1 MKITI
6 IHNRIPP
13 GATPD
18 ESDVLNQAELVERN
32 LIRSGHQVSIL
43 DIGNDILGDV
53 ERVKYG
59 SPGIVFNL
67 VESVFGKNELLYMV
81 PAMLEAFRIPYTGA
95 PAEALFLT
103 TNKLTSKKMMKQ
115 SGIPTPEWFRIS
127 DISQLDKKK
136 KYIFKPV
143 REDGSVDLDEEAV
156 FYPGDSPAG
165 LEKRIRD
172 TSGFF
177 IEEFISGREF
187 NISLLADVM
196 GPEVLPVSEIVFRN
210 FPADKEKIVGY
221 RAKWVQESF
230 EYGNT
235 VRQFNTLD
243 NSPELSD
250 KMRKIALRCWDVFG
264 LKGYNRVDFRMDQDG
279 NPYVLEINA
288 NPCISPDSGFI
299 SAAVKAGLTQEEV
312 IQRIVKDIN

>member
-1 MKITI
+1 MKVTI

-13 GATPD
+13 DATPD
-18 ESDVLNQAELVERN
+18 ERDVLNQADLVQQN
-32 LIRSGHQVSIL
+32 LISSGHQVSIL
-43 DIGNDILGDV
+43 DIGYDLFRDV
-53 ERVKYG
+53 EMVKNG

-103 TNKLTSKKMMKQ
+103 TNKVTSKKMMKQ
-115 SGIPTPEWFRIS
+115 AGIPTPEWFRIS
-127 DISQLDKKK
+127 DMGQLDKKK
-136 KYIFKPV
+136 KYILKPV
-143 REDGSVDLDEEAV
+143 REDGSVDLDDEAV
-156 FYPGDSPAG
+156 FYPGDSLAG
-165 LEKRIRD
+165 LEERNLD
-172 TSGFF
+172 ASGFF

-187 NISLLADVM
+187 NISLLADEL
-196 GPEVLPVSEIVFRN
+196 GPEVLPVSEIVFRD

-221 RAKWVQESF
+221 RAKWDPQSF

-250 KMRKIALRCWDVFG
+250 KMCRIALRCWDVFG
-264 LKGYNRVDFRMDQDG
+264 LKGYNRIDFRMDQDG
-279 NPYVLEINA
+279 NPFVLEINA

-299 SAAVKAGLTQEEV
+299 AAAAMAGLTREEV
-312 IQRIVKDIN
+312 IQRILKDIN